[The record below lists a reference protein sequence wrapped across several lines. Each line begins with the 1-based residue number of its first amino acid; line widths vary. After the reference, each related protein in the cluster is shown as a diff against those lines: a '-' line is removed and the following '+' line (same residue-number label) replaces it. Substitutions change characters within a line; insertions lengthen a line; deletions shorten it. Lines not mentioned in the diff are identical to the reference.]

1 MLTQQQLRPWRCMMA
16 QRRRSGVW
24 ILSAA
29 KTCLQVIDPIEDYL
43 KLVKQIF
50 DFGAIKVGFQGFHG
64 MMRL

>member
-1 MLTQQQLRPWRCMMA
+1 MMA